1 MTDSVGSRPSAEA
14 AGSRQAAVG
23 SPPLATIESGL
34 LPGPAASS
42 QSVLARVE
50 DAIGSLALLVM
61 VVLPLAEIVSR
72 RAFSRG
78 IPG

>member
-1 MTDSVGSRPSAEA
+1 VTQSVGSREP
-14 AGSRQAAVG
+14 AVG
-23 SPPLATIESGL
+23 RRPAGWR
-34 LPGPAASS
+34 LPAL
-42 QSVLARVE
+42 LARVE

-78 IPG
+78 IPGAG